1 MSGFRIRQPRKSRG
15 IEIDIDVDSIAET
28 VRDLQAVPLK
38 VRAKVIKKA
47 LRDWGRLVI
56 KSAKRNVSWKS
67 KVLKRNI
74 IQKVR
79 TYPKGA
85 SNARV
90 KRIWLGIGVRRIP
103 GSIRVDVG
111 KRAHLYEAGWSPWPK
126 GVTPRRVAVDRVKR
140 RGNYRGQPPERM
152 RAILAFA
159 RRMNRWR
166 SRLKGTK
173 SGRVYATRYLGRAGT
188 RHQARLSQLMAESA
202 NAAILEVS
210 NGKN

>member
-15 IEIDIDVDSIAET
+15 IEINILVDSIAET

-47 LRDWGRLVI
+47 LRDWGRIVI
-56 KSAKRNVSWKS
+56 KSAKQNVSWKS

-90 KRIWLGIGVRRIP
+90 KRIWFAGFPVRSASMSASARTSTKLDGRLG
-103 GSIRVDVG
+103 
-111 KRAHLYEAGWSPWPK
+111 
-126 GVTPRRVAVDRVKR
+126 RRVSR
-140 RGNYRGQPPERM
+140 RAASRWIASSAAETTADSHQSGCAPSLPSRG
-152 RAILAFA
+152 
-159 RRMNRWR
+159 
-166 SRLKGTK
+166 G
-173 SGRVYATRYLGRAGT
+173 
-188 RHQARLSQLMAESA
+188 
-202 NAAILEVS
+202 
-210 NGKN
+210 